1 MIKCT
6 KRDMMINGVQSK
18 NEIET
23 IYVKFIPLMMV
34 VYRAMVFAV
43 ISFFIK
49 LEGECYD
56 IRHQTF

>member
-1 MIKCT
+1 MIKCI
-6 KRDMMINGVQSK
+6 KEYMMINGVQSK

-23 IYVKFIPLMMV
+23 VYVKFIPLMMV

-43 ISFFIK
+43 ISIIIK

>member
-1 MIKCT
+1 MIKYINV
-6 KRDMMINGVQSK
+6 DVMINGVQSK

-23 IYVKFIPLMMV
+23 VYVKFISLMMG
-34 VYRAMVFAV
+34 VYWAMVFAV
-43 ISFFIK
+43 FSIFIK

>member
-1 MIKCT
+1 MIKCI
-6 KRDMMINGVQSK
+6 KGDMMINGVHSK

-23 IYVKFIPLMMV
+23 VYVKFIPLMMV

-43 ISFFIK
+43 FSIFIK